1 MKKRSSI
8 IIAVVVVVISIA
20 LGGYFLYLRSFKM
33 SQEYRNTPSHFLFEV
48 KKGDIYFVRIDDES
62 RMVHVVR
69 FPRFSFDPVTKSYIE
84 SDYPE
89 ESLRKVEKLL
99 NLGSNGSFYALV
111 DEESIDDFSKVVLKK
126 EMKDFGSLLKALA
139 KRSMNPLD
147 IFKIHEWLR
156 KLSTDT
162 NLNRY
167 SFYKFLYALS
177 NFGVRYHEA
186 VGITK
191 KPVVVKVEGK
201 TLKRIY
207 LIPEKIK
214 ELGRE
219 IGE

>member
-1 MKKRSSI
+1 LKKKSSI

-33 SQEYRNTPSHFLFEV
+33 SQEYKSTPSHFLFEV
-48 KKGDIYFVRIDDES
+48 KKGDIYFVRINDES

-69 FPRFSFDPVTKSYIE
+69 FPHFSFDPVTKSYIE

-89 ESLRKVEKLL
+89 ESLKKIEKLL
-99 NLGSNGSFYALV
+99 NLESNGSFYALV

-126 EMKDFGSLLKALA
+126 EMKDFESLLKALA

-147 IFKIHEWLR
+147 VFKIHGWLR

-186 VGITK
+186 AGITK